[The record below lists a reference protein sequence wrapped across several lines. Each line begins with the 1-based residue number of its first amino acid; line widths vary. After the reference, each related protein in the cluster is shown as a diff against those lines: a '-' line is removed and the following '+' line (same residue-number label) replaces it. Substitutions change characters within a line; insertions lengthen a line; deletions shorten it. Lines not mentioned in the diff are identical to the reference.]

1 MPWVGKKL
9 PRSDELPMSVQFSV
23 LGPVRAW
30 RGPVELKVGPNQ
42 QRAVLALLLVRANQ
56 LVPVEDIM
64 ELLWEENPPTSAVNV
79 VHKYIGSIRHLLEP
93 GLKARASGRWLTR
106 HGVAYRLA
114 ADENMSD
121 LLTFR
126 RIVKDARSAGAAN
139 RPADALDLLLEA
151 LALRRGACAEG
162 LDLGGRSRDYFATV
176 DQEYVAAVAEAADTA
191 LASGQPLR
199 ILALLRQVAVGE
211 SLNEALQAR
220 LMLMLAVTGQQALAL
235 AHYKAVRERLIDELG
250 VDPGA
255 EMRAAYN
262 RVLRQELPVAVA
274 TNVAD
279 PLARPRSARARRR
292 QAVLSCSLHG
302 VPSPLV
308 PPAQLLADLPTFAG
322 RESELSQLSGILS
335 PGGGYPA
342 VAICAIDGM
351 AGIGKTTRVDQH
363 RPAH

>member
-1 MPWVGKKL
+1 VQPASRADASVALMPRVGKKL
-9 PRSDELPMSVQFSV
+9 PPSDELPMSVQFSV

-42 QRAVLALLLVRANQ
+42 QCAVLALLLVRANQ

-162 LDLGGRSRDYFATV
+162 LDLGGRSRNYFAAV

-199 ILALLRQVAVGE
+199 ILTLLRQVAVGE
-211 SLNEALQAR
+211 SLNEALRGRPAVYQPAR
-220 LMLMLAVTGQQALAL
+220 LRL
-235 AHYKAVRERLIDELG
+235 ERIRRCAAG
-250 VDPGA
+250 
-255 EMRAAYN
+255 RAASSALLAGGVSQLHT
-262 RVLRQELPVAVA
+262 RRSRCSGRPVPECPSPKAG
-274 TNVAD
+274 
-279 PLARPRSARARRR
+279 PHRPRQRAR
-292 QAVLSCSLHG
+292 CSAG
-302 VPSPLV
+302 
-308 PPAQLLADLPTFAG
+308 PPAPAGQPRMPGHCDEPESAG
-322 RESELSQLSGILS
+322 RVGYDRRCPAAHAEPSL
-335 PGGGYPA
+335 PGYGHP
-342 VAICAIDGM
+342 D
-351 AGIGKTTRVDQH
+351 
-363 RPAH
+363 P

>member
-1 MPWVGKKL
+1 MTWGGKKL
-9 PRSDELPMSVQFSV
+9 SRNDELPMSVQFSV

-42 QRAVLALLLVRANQ
+42 QRAILALLLVRANQ
-56 LVPVEDIM
+56 LVPVNDLT
-64 ELLWEENPPTSAVNV
+64 ELLWEENPPTSAANV

-93 GLKARASGRWLTR
+93 GRKARASGRWLTR

-121 LLTFR
+121 LLAFR

-151 LALRRGACAEG
+151 LALRRRACAEG

-191 LASGQPLR
+191 LACGQPLR

-220 LMLMLAVTGQQALAL
+220 LMLMLAATGQQALAL
-235 AHYKAVRERLIDELG
+235 AHYQAVRERLIDQLG
-250 VDPGA
+250 VD
-255 EMRAAYN
+255 
-262 RVLRQELPVAVA
+262 
-274 TNVAD
+274 
-279 PLARPRSARARRR
+279 RARKCAPRTTECFGR
-292 QAVLSCSLHG
+292 NCRWR
-302 VPSPLV
+302 
-308 PPAQLLADLPTFAG
+308 PPRTWPALWSGQLLPERDADKP
-322 RESELSQLSGILS
+322 
-335 PGGGYPA
+335 
-342 VAICAIDGM
+342 C
-351 AGIGKTTRVDQH
+351 
-363 RPAH
+363 